1 LCDIAAAYH
10 NRRKWVKHITRLKI
24 YFAQKNA
31 SCIEIWNPLAGRI
44 YMLADISDISSI
56 SIPHDTRLGLHKLH
70 DLWYTLNTK
79 TITKRWVLPMFDETV
94 KKGGNDMTDY
104 LSIEGMTEDLEGK
117 VKQDLKYKTGNFLWK
132 VKFNVPLDPKT
143 VNNVNLY
150 VTTENLSPLKTAI
163 RYNSLENII
172 EIEPL
177 EPYAQDETYILNITT
192 NVTSLSGK
200 ALREPQ
206 QLRFKI

>member
-1 LCDIAAAYH
+1 
-10 NRRKWVKHITRLKI
+10 
-24 YFAQKNA
+24 
-31 SCIEIWNPLAGRI
+31 
-44 YMLADISDISSI
+44 
-56 SIPHDTRLGLHKLH
+56 
-70 DLWYTLNTK
+70 
-79 TITKRWVLPMFDETV
+79 
-94 KKGGNDMTDY
+94 MTDY

-163 RYNSLENII
+163 RYNSLENTI

-200 ALREPQ
+200 AMREPQ

>member
-1 LCDIAAAYH
+1 
-10 NRRKWVKHITRLKI
+10 
-24 YFAQKNA
+24 
-31 SCIEIWNPLAGRI
+31 
-44 YMLADISDISSI
+44 
-56 SIPHDTRLGLHKLH
+56 
-70 DLWYTLNTK
+70 
-79 TITKRWVLPMFDETV
+79 MFDETV

-117 VKQDLKYKTGNFLWK
+117 VKQDLKYKTGNFLW
-132 VKFNVPLDPKT
+132 
-143 VNNVNLY
+143 NVNLY

-200 ALREPQ
+200 AMREPQ